1 MTFSLTILT
10 FFSQLC
16 NINQQ
21 LWLLRVV
28 ICKLPVIESEFARY
42 KLPILRKYTIAM
54 YKFASARKVRIASQL
69 HTNSQQWKKGKS
81 LSLCDNCERKK
92 GRIARISQ
100 LQYTN
105 YNCEKSQYFKSI
117 PCNTYFLTHNCKFIS
132 HDYEK
137 NSQNCEIKIPF
148 CTLLIWTFV
157 VSE

>member
-1 MTFSLTILT
+1 MTFSLIILI

-54 YKFASARKVRIASQL
+54 YKFASASEFRSQNCEKVNCIQTR
-69 HTNSQQWKKGKS
+69 NSAKKGIS

-92 GRIARISQ
+92 GRIARLSQ

-105 YNCEKSQYFKSI
+105 YNCEKSQY
-117 PCNTYFLTHNCKFIS
+117 CKFIS

-137 NSQNCEIKIPF
+137 NSQNCEIKSHKY
-148 CTLLIWTFV
+148 LFV
-157 VSE
+157 HYLFGRS